1 MDPTRCA
8 QHYAPTEVRTLLF
21 ESEGSSPAPDVN
33 KTKVKTPL
41 YGEIEVA
48 VWSDDRTGGHA
59 MERHLLISEGRLKE
73 RTLPGDDP
81 ITEPGLPMASAF
93 LADKLKDL
101 CSVAHGLLNCKKGQT
116 ALSWLDAY
124 ASFGKTRVCIVESIT
139 EMGLPAIDVRVFYQG
154 RDKSRTEKARQAAMV
169 IDSNLGGQYPIKIV
183 TVFPCKDDPRLELN
197 LSGVLAECRNLH
209 QTGPSALEGH
219 AAGLAKRAMAWAS
232 KQSST
237 IPDSLLVGGKIL
249 LGTRF
254 NYGWLAPNEELYEFT
269 YNAAGAP
276 VKDTGDPF
284 NKKAYDRDAAAKP
297 PATLMSLVMLQSAA
311 GVLGLRIG
319 FSTADPK
326 KIVATA

>member
-8 QHYAPTEVRTLLF
+8 QHYTPSEVKTLLT
-21 ESEGSSPAPDVN
+21 ESEGSSSAPNVN

-48 VWSDDRTGGHA
+48 VWSDDKTGGHA
-59 MERHLLISEGRLKE
+59 MERHLLITEGQLRE

-81 ITEPGLPMASAF
+81 TTEPGLPMASAF

-124 ASFGKTRVCIVESIT
+124 AAFGKTRVCIVESIT
-139 EMGLPAIDVRVFYQG
+139 EMGLPAVDVRVFYQG
-154 RDKSRTEKARQAAMV
+154 RDKTRTEKAQQAAMV
-169 IDSNLGGQYPIKIV
+169 IDSNLGGKYPLKIV

-209 QTGPSALEGH
+209 QAGPNALEGH
-219 AAGLAKRAMAWAS
+219 AADLAKRAKVWAS
-232 KQSST
+232 KQPST
-237 IPDSLLVGGKIL
+237 IPDSVLVGNKIL

-254 NYGWLAPNEELYEFT
+254 NFGWLEPNAELYKFK

-276 VKDTGDPF
+276 VKDADDPYD
-284 NKKAYDRDAAAKP
+284 KKKYERDATAKP
-297 PATLMSLVMLQSAA
+297 PAKLMSLVMLQAAA
-311 GVLGLRIG
+311 GMLGLKVG
-319 FSTADPK
+319 FSTSDPK
-326 KIVATA
+326 KIVATV